1 MLDIGSWEFLIVIV
15 IALIVIGPKD
25 LPGMVRTVS
34 QWIRRARELAR
45 EFQGG
50 LEDMAREAE
59 LDKVKDSLQAELDP
73 GGMVNTIKRDIEDEI
88 ETEWLDDATTFDFED
103 EERAK
108 GEGIE
113 PETVEA
119 EPSEAEPSEAESS
132 EAEPSEAEPSEAE
145 PSEAEPSEA
154 EPSEAE
160 PSEAEP
166 SEAEPSEA
174 EPSEAGPSET
184 GPSETGES
192 ADASSFEGEKEA
204 VAAKSGPGE

>member
-113 PETVEA
+113 PETRI
-119 EPSEAEPSEAESS
+119 EP
-132 EAEPSEAEPSEAE
+132 EPSEAEPSEAE
-145 PSEAEPSEA
+145 PSEALRNRPFGNRPSEA

-160 PSEAEP
+160 PSETGP
-166 SEAEPSEA
+166 SETGPSET
-174 EPSEAGPSET
+174 GPSET